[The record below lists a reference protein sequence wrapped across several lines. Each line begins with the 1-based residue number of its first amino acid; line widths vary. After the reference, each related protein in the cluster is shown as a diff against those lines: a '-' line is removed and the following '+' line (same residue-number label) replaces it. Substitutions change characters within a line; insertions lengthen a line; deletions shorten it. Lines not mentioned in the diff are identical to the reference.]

1 MAEKTVTIN
10 GTTYNIN
17 DLPKEAKQ
25 QLLNVQIA
33 ENEVKRLQAQLA
45 ITQTARNTYQQAVV
59 SEIQKAQN

>member
-10 GTTYNIN
+10 GTTYNIK
-17 DLPKEAKQ
+17 DLPKEAQQ

-33 ENEVKRLQAQLA
+33 ENEIKRLQAQLA
-45 ITQTARNTYQQAVV
+45 ITQTARNSYQQAVV